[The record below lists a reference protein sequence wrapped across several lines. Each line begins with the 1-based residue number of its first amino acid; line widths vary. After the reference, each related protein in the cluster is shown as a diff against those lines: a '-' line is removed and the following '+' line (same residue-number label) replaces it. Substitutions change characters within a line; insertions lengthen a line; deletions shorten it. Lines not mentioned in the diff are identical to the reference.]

1 MLQLTGEG
9 EDGGTV
15 AHSNDG
21 PPATAR
27 TGEADREEHRARVMV
42 MVLRAAASEQPVLGG

>member
-42 MVLRAAASEQPVLGG
+42 LRAAASEQPVLGG